1 MPTIWRSGLHFEEYV
16 PEPIEGEVGDRVS
29 LSFNVGYGRRH
40 EKRRQPS
47 LCSCGRPFVLPLRTR
62 YLFAVFGSVALHAIV
77 LALASNLQGWFSRK
91 PDVPKVETLAVVL
104 DAAPRVPEKI
114 RHKPKRQALAPEL
127 TQKAVIATQASQ
139 NNTVTTPVTKHQLA
153 TQPAPPAPTA
163 EEWTFAGKY
172 TLKNSKGYRYSWG
185 KQVRSMMGTAV
196 EGQHSGDVRFRVE
209 IAPDGTLAKL
219 ETLWTTSSLA
229 EQLARQA
236 IESMPPLPP
245 TPTGNPLIFE
255 RTISFTPFASDWPPI
270 YDDDCLP
277 DPPVFTNPY
286 AWDGKS
292 PQVARIETKP
302 VEKLDPQALE
312 ECIKQL
318 PQNSIEAE
326 VARDQ
331 RLQNHWGSS
340 ELGK

>member
-1 MPTIWRSGLHFEEYV
+1 M
-16 PEPIEGEVGDRVS
+16 
-29 LSFNVGYGRRH
+29 
-40 EKRRQPS
+40 QPS
-47 LCSCGRPFVLPLRTR
+47 TSKL
-62 YLFAVFGSVALHAIV
+62 LFAVCGSLALHALV
-77 LALASNLQGWFSRK
+77 FALAGNHLSWFSRK
-91 PDVPKVETLAVVL
+91 PDILKLEKDVILIDIVTRHPDHSSSKPTHPTQAS
-104 DAAPRVPEKI
+104 ATAP
-114 RHKPKRQALAPEL
+114 A
-127 TQKAVIATQASQ
+127 AVIASAADQKKPA
-139 NNTVTTPVTKHQLA
+139 TTPVAKHSPA
-153 TQPAPPAPTA
+153 SQPAPPAPTA
-163 EEWTFAGKY
+163 EDWTFAGKY

-196 EGQHSGDVRFRVE
+196 EGQDAGQVRFRVE
-209 IAPDGTLAKL
+209 LAPDGTLAKL
-219 ETLWTTSSLA
+219 ETLWTSSSVA

-245 TPTGNPLIFE
+245 TPTGKPLIFE
-255 RTISFTPFASDWPPI
+255 RTISFTPFATEWPPI
-270 YDDDCLP
+270 YDDDCQP

-312 ECIKQL
+312 ECLKQL

-331 RLQNHWGSS
+331 RLQNQWGSNK
-340 ELGK
+340 LGKLQADSQPVEVGSGH